1 MTAKGILAELRAVAS
16 DEKRAVL
23 ARFFKSG
30 PGEYGEGD
38 KFLGVMVPQIRAIA
52 KHHADASAATDD
64 ALLASPWHE
73 ARLCGLF
80 LMCNHFLRA
89 NEAGRAAIHARY
101 LAAAAAGCVN
111 NWDLVDLSAPTLV
124 GLFLADKPRELLYD
138 LADRPSLWE
147 NRIAIVA
154 TLHLVRRGDLDD
166 AFRLTAKLLHHPHD
180 LMHKAVGW
188 VLRECGKRNVDRL
201 RAFLREHAG
210 SMPRTALR
218 YAIERFDADERKRW
232 LATPTAP
239 LLKSFPPVARA
250 DAELLILGSMPG
262 EESLRKM
269 QYYAFPQNAFWRIT
283 GALFGFEPALPYPKR
298 LAALKKAHVALWDV
312 VGTCRREGSL
322 DSSIKDA
329 VPNDLPALLARCP
342 RLKLVACNG
351 GASYASLRRFFPDF
365 PLPVVRLPSTSPAA
379 ARLSFERKLDQWRDA
394 LSENQRKRK

>member
-1 MTAKGILAELRAVAS
+1 MSAKTILGDLRAVS
-16 DEKRAVL
+16 SEEKRSVL

-38 KFLGVMVPQIRAIA
+38 QFLGVMVPQIRAVA
-52 KHHADASAATDD
+52 KSHAGASAVTED
-64 ALLASPWHE
+64 ALLSSTWHE
-73 ARLCGLF
+73 ARECGLF
-80 LMCNHFLRA
+80 LMCNRFTRA
-89 NEAGRAAIHARY
+89 DEAERAAIHARY
-101 LAAAAAGCVN
+101 LAAAAAGRVN

-124 GLFLADKPRELLYD
+124 GQFLADKPRALLYD
-138 LADRPSLWE
+138 LAGRPSLWE
-147 NRIAIVA
+147 NRIAIVS

-166 AFRLTAKLLHHPHD
+166 AFRLAEKLLHHPHD

-188 VLRECGKRNVDRL
+188 VLRECGKRDANRL
-201 RAFLREHAG
+201 RAFLREHAA

-232 LATPTAP
+232 LSTPAAP

-262 EESLRKM
+262 EESLRQA
-269 QYYAFPQNAFWRIT
+269 QYYAFPQNAFWRIA
-283 GALFGFEPALPYPKR
+283 GALFGFDPTLPYTKR

-329 VPNDLPALLARCP
+329 IPNDLPALLARCP

-351 GASYASLRRFFPDF
+351 GASYAALRRFFPDF
-365 PLPVVRLPSTSPAA
+365 SLPVVRLPSTSPAA
-379 ARLSFERKLDQWRDA
+379 ARLSFARKLKQWRDA
-394 LSENQRKRK
+394 LEAFAVKGS